1 MIIDKMKILDHLT
14 IQEKYLVDYI
24 INNQEDILKKN
35 INELAKLSYTSSAT
49 ISRLCKKLGFNG
61 YKELK
66 LNLFQVRV
74 QLMML

>member
-49 ISRLCKKLGFNG
+49 ISGCVRNWALMDIKN
-61 YKELK
+61 
-66 LNLFQVRV
+66 LNINM
-74 QLMML
+74 QLNILIYLN

>member
-35 INELAKLSYTSSAT
+35 LINHLTHLL
-49 ISRLCKKLGFNG
+49 I
-61 YKELK
+61 
-66 LNLFQVRV
+66 
-74 QLMML
+74 

>member
-35 INELAKLSYTSSAT
+35 INELAKY
-49 ISRLCKKLGFNG
+49 KL
-61 YKELK
+61 Y
-66 LNLFQVRV
+66 Q
-74 QLMML
+74 

>member
-35 INELAKLSYTSSAT
+35 AFFKNFVA
-49 ISRLCKKLGFNG
+49 F
-61 YKELK
+61 
-66 LNLFQVRV
+66 
-74 QLMML
+74 